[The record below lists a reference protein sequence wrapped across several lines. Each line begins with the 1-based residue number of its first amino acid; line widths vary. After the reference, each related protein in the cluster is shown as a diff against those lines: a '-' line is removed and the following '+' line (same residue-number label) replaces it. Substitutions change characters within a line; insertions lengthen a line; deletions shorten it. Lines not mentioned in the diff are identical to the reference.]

1 MVTLAQIQK
10 LDSRID
16 ELARM
21 LEPAPSRIRYDVVL
35 VYTDPAGAERYS
47 DGSPVVRKPGV
58 RVIDLRLDDPN
69 HGHDRTD

>member
-1 MVTLAQIQK
+1 MVTLAQINK

-16 ELARM
+16 ELARV
-21 LEPAPSRIRYDVVL
+21 LEPEPPPIRYDVVL
-35 VYTDPAGAERYS
+35 VYTQPDGSEVHS